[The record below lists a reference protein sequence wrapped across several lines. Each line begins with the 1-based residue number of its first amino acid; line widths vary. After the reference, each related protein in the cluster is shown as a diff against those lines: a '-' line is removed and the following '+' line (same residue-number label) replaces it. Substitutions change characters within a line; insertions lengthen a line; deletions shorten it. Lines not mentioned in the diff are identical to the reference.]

1 MVSSLEQTVLFSSAQ
16 FILPDEATAITDL
29 STFHSVEAQD
39 IIQNLFHHRKTA
51 NQAIDHLSLILL
63 NMFKDIFALKILD
76 GQKGSIERNA
86 DFMED

>member
-16 FILPDEATAITDL
+16 FILRDEATATTDL

-39 IIQNLFHHRKTA
+39 IIQNLFHHRQTA

-63 NMFKDIFALKILD
+63 NTFKDIFTLKILD
-76 GQKGSIERNA
+76 GQKGGIERNS
-86 DFMED
+86 DFVED